1 MRPVLSSVEHKC
13 TIKVFII
20 IAGMSA
26 NNSPPG
32 RTGSTFHKRIE
43 TGYEVPKPKAK
54 AIRKNKATHGNDPT
68 VRWKELSHGG
78 SLGIGPSIINPFP
91 GQSASPSMISF
102 PGSSTSVV
110 PYCDLGVV
118 LHKSLQRLREF
129 LKALRKVRHVRWN
142 METPDIWGTL
152 DERPVCFLVET
163 HWVYTALSCS
173 APVEVYS
180 ARVKSRALAILPL
193 VCWQCGETD
202 TLPIPPE
209 KLQCFRAFIQCA
221 RCFTKPLSTTSSSVT
236 AEVHKFCLE
245 TPIEEATTP
254 PASWY
259 TDERLHD
266 LEMRTVFR
274 RNWVA
279 VGVTNQVARPG
290 QFFTGT
296 IFAVRKVFS
305 TKDST
310 HGYPIFAV
318 QKVFSTKD
326 STHRYPI
333 FAVQKVFST
342 KDSIHRY
349 PIFAVQTVFS
359 TKDSIH
365 RYPIFAVQKV
375 FSTKD
380 SIHRYPI
387 FAVQTVFSTKDRV
400 LGADPFVVVRDQSD
414 QLRAFHNV
422 CRHRANIVVRQE
434 EGRTDQFTC
443 CYHGWTYRLDGRLS
457 KALRLR
463 GIKNF
468 SARENGLKPVAV
480 RTWGPA
486 VLVRLEGEGRADFQ
500 EKTSPLL
507 HYLDSQ
513 GFTQGMTHIC
523 RRYYD
528 TRCNWKLLV
537 ENAQDHNSHVEYV
550 HKDLA
555 KIVDLPSTKV
565 EATELYSKMTGQG
578 AKENDQS
585 TEGQRYGEGYTVA
598 NIFPNLAVNRYGPWL
613 DTNLLLPLAA
623 DRTRIVMDYFLEED
637 FIKNTSEK
645 ELADFIET
653 SLKDSDQ
660 VQKED
665 NDICESVQRG
675 LLSSAYDVGRY
686 LPMIEHGPHM
696 FHVFLGT
703 ELRKGLEL
711 GQNF

>member
-1 MRPVLSSVEHKC
+1 MRGLYGCISVK
-13 TIKVFII
+13 
-20 IAGMSA
+20 
-26 NNSPPG
+26 
-32 RTGSTFHKRIE
+32 
-43 TGYEVPKPKAK
+43 
-54 AIRKNKATHGNDPT
+54 DPT
-68 VRWKELSHGG
+68 LT
-78 SLGIGPSIINPFP
+78 SIL
-91 GQSASPSMISF
+91 Q
-102 PGSSTSVV
+102 
-110 PYCDLGVV
+110 V
-118 LHKSLQRLREF
+118 L
-129 LKALRKVRHVRWN
+129 
-142 METPDIWGTL
+142 
-152 DERPVCFLVET
+152 
-163 HWVYTALSCS
+163 
-173 APVEVYS
+173 
-180 ARVKSRALAILPL
+180 
-193 VCWQCGETD
+193 
-202 TLPIPPE
+202 
-209 KLQCFRAFIQCA
+209 
-221 RCFTKPLSTTSSSVT
+221 TKPLSTTSSSVT

-245 TPIEEATTP
+245 TPIDEATTP

-274 RNWVA
+274 WNWVA

-290 QFFTGT
+290 QFFTG
-296 IFAVRKVFS
+296 
-305 TKDST
+305 
-310 HGYPIFAV
+310 
-318 QKVFSTKD
+318 
-326 STHRYPI
+326 
-333 FAVQKVFST
+333 
-342 KDSIHRY
+342 
-349 PIFAVQTVFS
+349 
-359 TKDSIH
+359 
-365 RYPIFAVQKV
+365 
-375 FSTKD
+375 
-380 SIHRYPI
+380 
-387 FAVQTVFSTKDRV
+387 V
-400 LGADPFVVVRDQSD
+400 LGTDPFVVVRDQSD

-463 GIKNF
+463 GIKKF

-486 VLVRLEGEGRADFQ
+486 VLVQLEGDGRADFDQ
-500 EKTSPLL
+500 KTSPLL
-507 HYLDSQ
+507 HHLNSQ
-513 GFTQGMTHIC
+513 GFTRGMTHIC
-523 RRYYD
+523 RRFYD
-528 TRCNWKLLV
+528 TKCNWKLLV

-565 EATELYSKMTGQG
+565 EATDLYSKMTGLG
-578 AKENDQS
+578 AKENDRS

-637 FIKNTSEK
+637 YVKNTSEK
-645 ELADFIET
+645 ELADFVEM

-675 LLSSAYDVGRY
+675 LRSSAYDVGRY